1 MFIYAKKELS
11 EQLKNRG
18 YKKIKENDYY
28 DVYIFDTRMM
38 ELFESVDKD
47 LYIKTNKLTF

>member
-1 MFIYAKKELS
+1 MVFVEGDAL
-11 EQLKNRG
+11 N
-18 YKKIKENDYY
+18 IKGNDYY
-28 DVYIFDTRMM
+28 DVYVFDTRMM

>member
-11 EQLKNRG
+11 KQLEHRG

-28 DVYIFDTRMM
+28 DVYVFDTRMI

>member
-11 EQLKNRG
+11 KQLEHRG

-28 DVYIFDTRMM
+28 DVYVFDTRMM

>member
-11 EQLKNRG
+11 EQLEHRG
-18 YKKIKENDYY
+18 YKKNKGNDYY
-28 DVYIFDTRMM
+28 DVYVFDTRMM
-38 ELFESVDKD
+38 EIFESVDKD

>member
-11 EQLKNRG
+11 EKLKNRG